1 MEGRFRYITLYDE
14 VFYMLKRL
22 QLFYV
27 LIGFAFLLTTGRTD
41 SVFAQ
46 RFGKNKLQYQK
57 HDWKYMQSQ
66 HFDIYYYKNNLKLAE
81 FTADVAESS
90 FVQLRRDLRFKL
102 HARVP
107 IVVYNSHN
115 DFESTNVL
123 EELIEESVGGFT
135 EVFKDRVVIPFQGS
149 YADFRHVIHHELTH
163 AIMFQTFYGGK
174 SGSILSGM
182 MQSQVPL
189 WFAEG
194 LAEYQ
199 SLGWDTES
207 DMYMRDGTF
216 YDYVPPI
223 ESMYGGFMVYKGGQ
237 SIWRYLADKYG
248 APKVGEIITKVQMM
262 RDLDKAFKESIGL
275 KVEELSKRWHKYLHQ
290 NYWPDIQGRDEPGD
304 ISRRLTDHEKKNH
317 FLNSSP
323 ALSPKGDKLAYLTD
337 RSGFIDIHLMNTLD
351 GKDLGKLV
359 QGERSDLFEE
369 MHWTRPGMKWSP
381 DGEKLVFAA
390 KAGGQDALY
399 ILDILTKTIVS
410 SYQLNLDGIF
420 SPDWS
425 PDGNRIVFMGIQ
437 NGQSDLYEL
446 KIKDGTLNKLTDDIF
461 SDMDPVYSP
470 TGEEIAFISDRSDFQ
485 GAPPESFRMQH
496 YDYRNVELYTINLN
510 SRQIQRRTRD
520 TSVERSPSYS
530 PDGKKIAFVSDRSG
544 INNIYVYDSLA
555 DSSYAITNLVS
566 GVTHLSWAREG
577 SRLAF
582 ASFDNGGF
590 DIYLMT
596 NPLDIKSGSVRPK
609 TTRFVEEK
617 KPMLAMSE
625 PVEEAKPS
633 VGLDYR
639 NFIFDE
645 RFRKGEL
652 DSKGKNQTAFLD
664 STQYKNSDG
673 GYKTHK
679 YKIRFSPDLV
689 TGGAGYSQFWGLQGS
704 SFIRFSD
711 VLGNHQIDLYTNLF
725 YNLKNSN
732 FQFSYSFL
740 PLRVDIGVSVF
751 HYSYR
756 FYTWIENGGNI
767 YFGYLR
773 DRNYGLSLFA
783 SRPFDRYRRLDVG
796 LTALG
801 IDRDLVALDEYY
813 YYYYYSA
820 VPYDVAKLSQKRIL
834 MANVGYTTDTA
845 IFGSTGPMSEGRS
858 NITLSYSPKIT
869 NRYGLDFWTLRG
881 DFRRYYLIGRNYAF
895 AFRMAGGVSG
905 GGYPQ
910 KFLLGGMLD
919 WVNYKYRRFSPEFF
933 SENNFFFSTF
943 ETPLRGT
950 LYYEMIGTRFML
962 TNIEFRFPL
971 IQYLILGWPLPIGF
985 QNIRGVMFMD
995 LGSAWDNDKAWKPF
1009 TSGDSGMPRLND
1021 LRGGFGLGVRMNL
1034 GYFILRYDYA
1044 RATDFASVSKD
1055 AVHYFS
1061 FGADF

>member
-1 MEGRFRYITLYDE
+1 
-14 VFYMLKRL
+14 MLKKPRL
-22 QLFYV
+22 FSV
-27 LIGFAFLLTTGRTD
+27 LLGFAFLLAIGRTD
-41 SVFAQ
+41 NVIAQ
-46 RFGKNKLQYQK
+46 RFGKNKVQYQK
-57 HDWKYMQSQ
+57 HNWEYMQSE

-81 FTADVAESS
+81 FVADVAESS

-102 HARVP
+102 HSRVP

-149 YADFRHVIHHELTH
+149 YAEFRHVIHHELTH
-163 AIMFQTFYGGK
+163 AIMFQTFYGGR
-174 SGSILSGM
+174 SGSILSGV
-182 MQSQVPL
+182 MQSQLPL

-223 ESMYGGFMVYKGGQ
+223 EAMESGFMVYKGGQ
-237 SIWRYLADKYG
+237 SIWRYLAEKYG
-248 APKVGEIITKVQMM
+248 AQKVGEIITKVQMM

-359 QGERSDLFEE
+359 HGERSDLFEE

-381 DGEKLVFAA
+381 DGDRLVFAA
-390 KAGGQDALY
+390 KSGGQDALY
-399 ILDILTKTIVS
+399 ILDVPTKTILS
-410 SYQLNLDGIF
+410 SFQFNLDGIF

-446 KIKDGTLNKLTDDIF
+446 KIKDGSLTQMTDDIF

-470 TGEEIAFISDRSDFQ
+470 SGDEIAFISDRGDFQ
-485 GAPPESFRMQH
+485 GAPPGSFRMRN
-496 YDYRNVELYTINLN
+496 YNYRNVELYTINPN
-510 SRQIQRRTRD
+510 TRRIERRTRD
-520 TSVERSPSYS
+520 TSVKRSPSYS
-530 PDGKKIAFVSDRSG
+530 PDGKKIAFISDRSG
-544 INNIYVYDSLA
+544 INNIYIYDSLA

-596 NPLDIKSGSVRPK
+596 NPLDIRPGSVRPK
-609 TTRFVEEK
+609 TTRFVEEP
-617 KPMLAMSE
+617 KPVLAVSQ
-625 PVEEAKPS
+625 PVEEPKPS

-639 NFIFDE
+639 NFVFDE
-645 RFRKGEL
+645 RFRKGQV
-652 DSKGKNQTAFLD
+652 DSKGKKQTAFLD

-679 YKIRFSPDLV
+679 YKIRFSPDVV

-704 SFIRFSD
+704 SFIRFTD
-711 VLGNHQIDLYTNLF
+711 VLGNHQLDLYTNLF
-725 YNLKNSN
+725 YNVKNSN
-732 FQFSYSFL
+732 FQFSYSYL
-740 PLRVDIGVSVF
+740 PMRVDIGASVF
-751 HYSYR
+751 NFSYR
-756 FYTWIENGGNI
+756 Y
-767 YFGYLR
+767 YVYLSDYSLGYIR
-773 DRNYGLSLFA
+773 DRNYGFSLFA
-783 SRPFDRYRRLDVG
+783 SRPFDRYRRLDAG
-796 LTALG
+796 ITAMG
-801 IDRDLVALDEYY
+801 IDRDLVGLDETYY
-813 YYYYYSA
+813 YYYGEL
-820 VPYDVAKLSQKRIL
+820 VPFEIGALSRKRIVMMNL
-834 MANVGYTTDTA
+834 GYTTDTA

-858 NITLSYSPKIT
+858 NLTFSYSPKIT

-881 DFRRYYLIGRNYAF
+881 DLRRYFLIGRSYAF
-895 AFRMAGGVSG
+895 ALRLAGGVSG

-950 LYYEMIGTRFML
+950 LYYEMIGSRFML

-971 IQYLILGWPLPIGF
+971 IQYLILGWPLPVGF
-985 QNIRGVMFMD
+985 QNIRGVLFMD
-995 LGSAWDNDKAWKPF
+995 VGSAWDNDKAWKPF
-1009 TSGDSGMPRLND
+1009 VSGDSGMPRLND
-1021 LRGGFGLGVRMNL
+1021 LKGGFGLGVRMNL

-1044 RATDFASVSKD
+1044 RATDFSSVSKEG
-1055 AVHYFS
+1055 VHYFS